1 MRSLTDH
8 GLLDAVAPAV
18 GGVAGWE
25 RLTVRADQ
33 LRHIL
38 DSDDAIGRRGLLL
51 DLVQR
56 VVVRERS
63 IEIALRAAALG
74 SALSSARQGTDE
86 QVVRLC
92 RALELARR
100 GLETAADHRGRGA
113 HA

>member
-56 VVVRERS
+56 VVVRDDRDRTPGC
-63 IEIALRAAALG
+63 RARIGSVLGAPRDRRTGCAALPRAG
-74 SALSSARQGTDE
+74 TGPAR
-86 QVVRLC
+86 
-92 RALELARR
+92 A
-100 GLETAADHRGRGA
+100 
-113 HA
+113 